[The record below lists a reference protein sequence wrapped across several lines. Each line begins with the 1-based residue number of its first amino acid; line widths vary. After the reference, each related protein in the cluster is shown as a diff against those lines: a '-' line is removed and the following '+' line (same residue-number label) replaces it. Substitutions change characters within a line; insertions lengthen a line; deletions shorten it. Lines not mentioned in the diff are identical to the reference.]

1 MATWQPIDP
10 SEPPP
15 PTFPEEP
22 DPTTTP
28 DAPSPVIFPEGGT
41 WGQVAN
47 LRGPAGPPGETV
59 VVGGTTPGYVNEQI
73 TAHAIDPTP
82 HPAYDDMPDLSLL
95 FENGLQP

>member
-1 MATWQPIDP
+1 MTSWQPYEP
-10 SEPPP
+10 TETPPP
-15 PTFPEEP
+15 ATGEP
-22 DPTTTP
+22 DPPTYPTP
-28 DAPSPVIFPEGGT
+28 PGPVIFPEPAT

-47 LRGPAGPPGETV
+47 LRGPAGPPGETT
-59 VVGGTTPGYVNEQI
+59 VVGGVTSAFVLEQI